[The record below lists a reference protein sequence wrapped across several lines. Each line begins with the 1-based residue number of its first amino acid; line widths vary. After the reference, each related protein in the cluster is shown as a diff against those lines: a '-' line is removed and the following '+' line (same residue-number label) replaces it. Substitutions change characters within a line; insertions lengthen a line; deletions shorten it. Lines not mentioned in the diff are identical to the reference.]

1 MPKEK
6 QVVELNNKI
15 ESAIRLLKEKLSQ
28 LGVEAEGKKI
38 IIKDNQ
44 VTVE

>member
-6 QVVELNNKI
+6 QTVEPSKKL
-15 ESAIRLLKEKLSQ
+15 EAAIKLLREKLSQ

-38 IIKDNQ
+38 VIKDNK
-44 VTVE
+44 VTIE

>member
-6 QVVELNNKI
+6 QVVEPSKKL
-15 ESAIRLLKEKLSQ
+15 EAAIRILKEKLSQ

-38 IIKDNQ
+38 VIKDNQ

>member
-6 QVVELNNKI
+6 QVVEPNKKL
-15 ESAIRLLKEKLSQ
+15 EAAIKLLKEKLSQ
-28 LGVEAEGKKI
+28 LGVETLGKKI
-38 IIKDNQ
+38 VIKDNQ

>member
-6 QVVELNNKI
+6 QTVEPSKKL
-15 ESAIRLLKEKLSQ
+15 EAAIRLLKEKLSQ

-38 IIKDNQ
+38 VIKDNK
-44 VTVE
+44 VTIE